1 MKRINI
7 FVVMFL
13 CAIVISV
20 KANAAQIVGVNF
32 EETYK
37 DESINMTLQG
47 TGLKTVVFFKAFVAG
62 FYTDVI
68 DQEIVLGQTA
78 KRIEVEYFVKIPGK
92 KLNNFTIDTMKK
104 NVTNEQFNAIATEVD
119 LMSQYFV
126 DLKPGDRFS
135 LTYIPGVGTKFAH
148 NDQLTGVIQ
157 GKDFARALFSVWIG
171 ENPFDQ
177 NLKNQ
182 ILGLDKDQGSGPE
195 KIASPY
201 LLATEHEG

>member
-1 MKRINI
+1 MKKINI
-7 FVVMFL
+7 FVTTFL
-13 CAIVISV
+13 CSIFISFN
-20 KANAAQIVGVNF
+20 ANAAQIVGVNF
-32 EETYK
+32 EETYQ
-37 DESINMTLQG
+37 DEGISMTLQG

-62 FYTDVI
+62 FYTDAI

-92 KLNNFTIDTMKK
+92 KLNNFTIDTMKE
-104 NVTNEQFNAIATEVD
+104 NITNEQFNSIAAEVD
-119 LMSQYFV
+119 LMGQYFV

-157 GKDFARALFSVWIG
+157 GNDFAKALFSVWIG
-171 ENPFDQ
+171 EKPFDQ

-182 ILGLDKDQGSGPE
+182 ILGLKNDQNFRQE
-195 KIASPY
+195 Q
-201 LLATEHEG
+201 LAMRVER

>member
-1 MKRINI
+1 MKKINI
-7 FVVMFL
+7 LVVTFL

-32 EETYK
+32 EESYK
-37 DESINMTLQG
+37 DENINMTLQG

-182 ILGLDKDQGSGPE
+182 ILGLDKDQASGQQQ
-195 KIASPY
+195 
-201 LLATEHEG
+201 LALQVER